1 MKVSTGLSVAMPIL
15 AFPSDAEIAKVI
27 GHLVIAHTEV
37 EVMRYTVKTLSGRE
51 VDDALSSTSED
62 RVKELCLRCVM
73 GGYGRVS
80 RPQADPALFERLSH
94 APTEA
99 TVSCG

>member
-1 MKVSTGLSVAMPIL
+1 MKASTGVSVA
-15 AFPSDAEIAKVI
+15 
-27 GHLVIAHTEV
+27 VIAHTEL
-37 EVMRYTVKTLSGRE
+37 ELVMRYTVKILSGRE

-99 TVSCG
+99 KVSCG